1 MKEKTNV
8 SKRVERGIL
17 SLVFLLLLGQA
28 VLFVRTWLLPAE
40 HRKQA
45 AALLAQSHRKR
56 PDTLFYFDPN
66 YATTDEF
73 VALGLSY
80 KQAAV
85 IVKWRTNGGYF
96 WQKEDFAK
104 MYTVSDSLYRRLEPY
119 LVLNIAQEQRLEL
132 NSADSAALDALPGI
146 GPYYVRRILAYRE
159 RLGGYRTTDQLLE
172 AGVDSARWRGIRAR
186 LWCDTTR
193 VVRLSLSSAD
203 PALLARHPY
212 FGSYVTSSLVRWR
225 NSSKSSKKFL
235 TLQQLVNQG
244 IVSEKSAKRM
254 EGYWKF

>member
-85 IVKWRTNGGYF
+85 IVKWRMNGGYF

-104 MYTVSDSLYRRLEPY
+104 MYTVSD
-119 LVLNIAQEQRLEL
+119 
-132 NSADSAALDALPGI
+132 
-146 GPYYVRRILAYRE
+146 
-159 RLGGYRTTDQLLE
+159 
-172 AGVDSARWRGIRAR
+172 
-186 LWCDTTR
+186 
-193 VVRLSLSSAD
+193 
-203 PALLARHPY
+203 
-212 FGSYVTSSLVRWR
+212 
-225 NSSKSSKKFL
+225 
-235 TLQQLVNQG
+235 
-244 IVSEKSAKRM
+244 
-254 EGYWKF
+254 